1 MSTKFNTSSLTEY
14 SKTYARRLAGDF
26 FANHTIISG
35 AELLRLSPIG
45 QVNLFVVSALYDKW
59 KADAEKFR
67 SPYFD
72 FENPEVR
79 HALQAF
85 MNTVSQHISVR
96 REHLEPLLAEAVKRT
111 LTLLFDPHHY
121 FDEALRNQ
129 PDFQFSAEA
138 AKQLTRYTQINKF
151 VPQVLEE
158 RMKGKEFI
166 YVNHALNLL
175 DEILTQRGREL
186 EKPDKYIALFS
197 EKAPL
202 DPAILLRKV
211 PYDPHTPQQPANPAS
226 RSFFE
231 LDLDTPAAP
240 EAEARPTPTPA
251 LEPEPAPLTPPAPA
265 APVTNGSVHFIENGH
280 AEEPSAPSFGA
291 GPATGLE
298 TRHDFHVPSTVAE
311 SPEPPRTDAPP
322 TIGEKFYRAP
332 IESLS
337 KSISLNQK
345 FMFINQLFNG
355 NAGSY
360 NQAIE
365 ELDRASTYEQA
376 RDLISYRYAAQYMWD
391 MSSDEVAALIEILRR
406 RFAV

>member
-1 MSTKFNTSSLTEY
+1 MSTKFNNSSLTEY
-14 SKTYARRLAGDF
+14 CKAYARRLSGDF
-26 FANHTIISG
+26 FANHAVISG
-35 AELLRLSPIG
+35 AELLKLSPVG
-45 QVNLFVVSALYDKW
+45 QVNLFVISGLYDKW

-67 SPYFD
+67 SPFFD
-72 FENPEVR
+72 FENPDVKE
-79 HALQAF
+79 ALQGF

-96 REHLEPLLAEAVKRT
+96 REHLEPMLVEATRRT

-121 FDEALRNQ
+121 FDEVLRNQ
-129 PDFQFSAEA
+129 PDFMVTADAARQF
-138 AKQLTRYTQINKF
+138 TRYTQINKF
-151 VPQVLEE
+151 VPQALEE

-175 DEILTQRGREL
+175 AEILTQRSREL
-186 EKPDKYIALFS
+186 ERPDAYIALFS

-202 DPAILLRKV
+202 DPAALLRKV
-211 PYDPHTPQQPANPAS
+211 AYDPHLPATPAS

-231 LDLDTPAAP
+231 QELDTPPPAAP
-240 EAEARPTPTPA
+240 PQPSLPAVNGHAHVAENGHAA
-251 LEPEPAPLTPPAPA
+251 EPEAPAVATAPAPRPEPQPELLAPAPVADPPAPA
-265 APVTNGSVHFIENGH
+265 QP
-280 AEEPSAPSFGA
+280 
-291 GPATGLE
+291 E
-298 TRHDFHVPSTVAE
+298 T
-311 SPEPPRTDAPP
+311 PP
-322 TIGEKFYRAP
+322 TIGEQFYRAP

-365 ELDRASTYEQA
+365 ELDRATTYDQA

-406 RFAV
+406 RFSL